1 MTPLTA
7 LLDLANERLGGCVLA
22 ASDDF
27 FAEKENLIK
36 PADPIFVPGKY
47 TDRGKWMDGWESRRK
62 RTPGHDWAILR
73 LGIAG
78 VIRGVVVDTSHFTG
92 NYPEQCSIE
101 GCEASGNARVDDLTS
116 WTELLPKVA
125 LSGDSKNLFE
135 VSNPRRFT
143 HLRLNIFP
151 DGGVARLRVHGVA
164 LPDLERLGPE
174 LDLAAAECGGSVV
187 DVSDRHYGHP
197 DNLIMPGRAQDM
209 SDGWETRRRRG
220 PGHDWVILRLAAE
233 GVIERV
239 EVDTS
244 HFKGNYPDACSLE
257 ISATGGEGFWTEL
270 LPRTKLKAHTQHVFR
285 EELAAK
291 GTARSVRFNIYP
303 DGGVSRLRLYGTM
316 TESGRMETRLAR
328 FNAAGIETASAEL
341 MRCCGSSNWA
351 ARMAES
357 RPFASLAEMENTADR
372 HWAGCGIEDWLAAF
386 DAHPKIGEQS
396 QSRWSQQE
404 QSASGEVPAEM
415 AERNREYEE
424 KFGYIFIVCATG
436 KTAPEMLDLLK
447 QRLAND
453 PADEIRNAAE
463 QQRLITRL
471 RLRMLLTE

>member
-1 MTPLTA
+1 MM
-7 LLDLANERLGGCVLA
+7 LDLANERVGGSVLA

-36 PADPIFVPGKY
+36 PADPVFVPGKY

-73 LGIAG
+73 LGIPA
-78 VIRGVVVDTSHFTG
+78 VIRGVVVDTSYFTG
-92 NYPEQCSIE
+92 NYPERCSIE
-101 GCEASGNARVDDLTS
+101 GCEVSGNARVEDLTG
-116 WTELLPKVA
+116 WMDLLPKVA

-164 LPDLERLGPE
+164 LPDFEGLGSE
-174 LDLAAAECGGSVV
+174 IDLAAAEWGGSVV

-197 DNLIMPGRAQDM
+197 DNLIMPGRAPDM

-244 HFKGNYPDACSLE
+244 HFKGNYPDACSAE
-257 ISATGGEGFWTEL
+257 ISATGLEGSWAEL
-270 LPRTKLKAHTQHVFR
+270 LPRTKLNADTQHVF
-285 EELAAK
+285 AVSAP
-291 GTARSVRFNIYP
+291 ARFVRFNIFP
-303 DGGVSRLRLYGTM
+303 DGGVSRLRLYGVM
-316 TESGRMETRLAR
+316 TECGRMETRLVR
-328 FNAAGIETASAEL
+328 FNAAATENATVEL

-357 RPFASLAEMENTADR
+357 RPFANLAEVENAADCIWTAC
-372 HWAGCGIEDWLAAF
+372 AKEDWLAAF
-386 DAHPKIGEQS
+386 AAHPKIGEQP
-396 QSRWSQQE
+396 QSRWSQEE
-404 QSASGEVPAEM
+404 QSASGEVPSEM
-415 AERNREYEE
+415 ADRNREYEE

-436 KTAPEMLDLLK
+436 KNAPEMLELLK

-453 PADEIRNAAE
+453 PVDEIRNAAE

-471 RLRMLLTE
+471 RLRKFFTE

>member
-1 MTPLTA
+1 
-7 LLDLANERLGGCVLA
+7 
-22 ASDDF
+22 
-27 FAEKENLIK
+27 
-36 PADPIFVPGKY
+36 
-47 TDRGKWMDGWESRRK
+47 
-62 RTPGHDWAILR
+62 
-73 LGIAG
+73 
-78 VIRGVVVDTSHFTG
+78 VDTSYFTG

-101 GCEASGNARVDDLTS
+101 GCEASGNALAEDLTT
-116 WTELLPKVA
+116 WIDLLPKVA
-125 LSGDSKNLFE
+125 LSGDSRNLFE

-164 LPDLERLGPE
+164 LPDLERLGAE
-174 LDLAAAECGGSVV
+174 LDLAAAECGGLIV

-257 ISATGGEGFWTEL
+257 ISGTGGEESWTEL
-270 LPRTKLKAHTQHVFR
+270 LPRTKLKAHTQHVFC
-285 EELAAK
+285 EELVELVTK
-291 GTARSVRFNIYP
+291 GPARFVRFNIFP
-303 DGGVSRLRLYGTM
+303 DGGVSRLRLYGGM
-316 TESGRMETRLAR
+316 TECGRIESRLAG
-328 FNAAGIETASAEL
+328 FNAAGIETARAEL
-341 MRCCGSSNWA
+341 TRCCGSSNWA
-351 ARMAES
+351 ARMQES
-357 RPFASLAEMENTADR
+357 RPFTSLAEMENAADR
-372 HWAGCGIEDWLAAF
+372 HWAGCAIEDWLAAF
-386 DAHPKIGEQS
+386 DAHPRIGEQS

-404 QSASGEVPAEM
+404 QSASGEVSAEM
-415 AERNREYEE
+415 AERNRQYEE

-471 RLRMLLTE
+471 RLRKLFAE

>member
-7 LLDLANERLGGCVLA
+7 LLDLANERMGGCVLA

-36 PADPIFVPGKY
+36 PADPVFVSGKY

-73 LGIAG
+73 LGVPG
-78 VIRGVVVDTSHFTG
+78 VIRGVVVDTSYFTG

-101 GCEASGNARVDDLTS
+101 GCEASGNARAEDLTG

-125 LSGDSKNLFE
+125 LSGDSKNAFD
-135 VSNPRRFT
+135 VSSPRRFT

-164 LPDLERLGPE
+164 LADFHKLGRDV
-174 LDLAAAECGGSVV
+174 DLAAAEYGGSVV
-187 DVSDRHYGHP
+187 DLSNRHYGNP

-257 ISATGGEGFWTEL
+257 IGATAAEESWTEL
-270 LPRTKLKAHTQHVFR
+270 LPLTKLKAHTQHVFS
-285 EELAAK
+285 EELAVK
-291 GTARSVRFNIYP
+291 CSARFVRFNIFP
-303 DGGVSRLRLYGTM
+303 DGGVSRLRLYGAM
-316 TESGRMETRLAR
+316 TECGRIETRLAG
-328 FNAAGIETASAEL
+328 FNAAGIEAAAAEL
-341 MRCCGSSNWA
+341 TRCCGSSNWA

-357 RPFASLAEMENTADR
+357 RPFASLEELEEAADR
-372 HWAGCGIEDWLAAF
+372 LWAACAKEDWLAAF
-386 DAHPKIGEQS
+386 GAHPKIGQQS
-396 QSRWSQQE
+396 ESRWSREE
-404 QSASGEVPAEM
+404 QSGSGEVPAEM

-447 QRLAND
+447 QRLTND

-471 RLRMLLTE
+471 RLRKLLTE